1 MVRNNNNNNVGYISL
16 KEADFGIYFIIK
28 VLVVFF
34 TSILENLGMMSRQD
48 NFILIRLHRV
58 QYGEN
63 INKIDSQS
71 VICSGS

>member
-1 MVRNNNNNNVGYISL
+1 M
-16 KEADFGIYFIIK
+16 AFFGILI
-28 VLVVFF
+28 LVSFNGLKNSRIAF
-34 TSILENLGMMSRQD
+34 CKITRQD

-71 VICSGS
+71 VFCSGS